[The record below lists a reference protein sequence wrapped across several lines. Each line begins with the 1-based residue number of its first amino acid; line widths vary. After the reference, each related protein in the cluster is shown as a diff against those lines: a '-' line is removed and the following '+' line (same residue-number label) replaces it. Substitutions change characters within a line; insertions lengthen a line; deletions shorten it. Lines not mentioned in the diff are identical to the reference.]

1 MRISVFAWDAN
12 PAVDRRMY
20 PLSGNRAIALVD
32 EKRAKFV
39 QLPSGRKA
47 IQMLCRVTERERGD
61 LNRIASFGDWFSS
74 KISYLPK
81 ECWPSHGPFVRITTK
96 QLAT

>member
-1 MRISVFAWDAN
+1 MRYLVFAVGHN
-12 PAVDRRMY
+12 PAVDKPIYKQSEARGHAM
-20 PLSGNRAIALVD
+20 LDSGVAVQVGERSIQLVSRAAVSLESD
-32 EKRAKFV
+32 
-39 QLPSGRKA
+39 GRS
-47 IQMLCRVTERERGD
+47 
-61 LNRIASFGDWFSS
+61 RIASFGDWFSS